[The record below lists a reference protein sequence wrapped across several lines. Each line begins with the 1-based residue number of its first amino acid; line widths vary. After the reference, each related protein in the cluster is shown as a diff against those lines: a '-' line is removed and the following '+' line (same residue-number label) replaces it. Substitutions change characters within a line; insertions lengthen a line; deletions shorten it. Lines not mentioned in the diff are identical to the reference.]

1 MKAKEFIFESIKLG
15 AQIYAPNPKHPDYP
29 KKITEAYPFKPKAK
43 LWTSSAIKTKNGYT
57 SEWVEWC
64 KDNMP
69 GWVGDKGYIFDV
81 DPSARILEINS
92 DRDALKIAKKYGVKV
107 KDIFE
112 LFSNMPWDLIAK
124 DYDAIHHTPNDNY
137 SNILTSAW
145 DVESTAWF
153 DTSKLIN
160 KQVVNFEKE
169 SLNEVSSVNLNVHKK
184 LLNKGY
190 QYISSGVDQYAYYE
204 PSTGMVLKIFGAG
217 SNVKSSD
224 EAEKYSASQRMFFAW
239 ERMSKRHEN
248 NIFFP
253 KIHDY
258 KPFQYGNQ
266 VYLQIRQERLNNVD
280 ADLCFLMPMFR
291 KSAALGETYEEA
303 KQAIIAKGPT
313 AVNVLKDVIDYLS
326 EKKLKLFYL
335 TLTFLHK
342 SAIEK
347 GYKPDFHCG
356 NIMQRKDKTPV
367 FLDPWTIGQ

>member
-15 AQIYAPNPKHPDYP
+15 AQIYAPNPKHPDYS
-29 KKITEAYPFKPKAK
+29 KIT
-43 LWTSSAIKTKNGYT
+43 
-57 SEWVEWC
+57 
-64 KDNMP
+64 
-69 GWVGDKGYIFDV
+69 
-81 DPSARILEINS
+81 
-92 DRDALKIAKKYGVKV
+92 
-107 KDIFE
+107 
-112 LFSNMPWDLIAK
+112 
-124 DYDAIHHTPNDNY
+124 
-137 SNILTSAW
+137 
-145 DVESTAWF
+145 
-153 DTSKLIN
+153 
-160 KQVVNFEKE
+160 
-169 SLNEVSSVNLNVHKK
+169 EVSSVNLNVHKK

-217 SNVKSSD
+217 PNVKSSD
-224 EAEKYSASQRMFFAW
+224 EAEKYSVSQRMFFAW